1 MRDEL
6 KRRSRIDMEDNLSAS
21 SIKHTVSHLLGFFD
35 WLLKQDGYRR
45 LPRDFDGYLKL
56 PKAVVAQSAQ
66 VKKRDF
72 PTILEAED
80 LLKAMPTKSLVD
92 ERARALFALGFLGAL
107 RADTLISLRLE
118 HFDIERRLILQHAK
132 IVRAKAGKSLDIF
145 WFPIP
150 KVFEETVIG
159 WVNKLKTFGFTDQ
172 DALFPDTKHL
182 KHRVSTSAY
191 TPAPVPV
198 MSTIHA
204 VTKAFAVA
212 CSQTGAKYTP
222 HCVKHSIGALRDSL
236 PLTQEER
243 KAWSLNMGHDD
254 ERTTERYYGTMQDDQ
269 RFEVLENIGT
279 KKTIDTLSLTT
290 DQKARAFDAMIKAIG
305 E

>member
-1 MRDEL
+1 M
-6 KRRSRIDMEDNLSAS
+6 
-21 SIKHTVSHLLGFFD
+21 VSHLLGFFD

-45 LPRDFDGYLKL
+45 LPRDFEGYLKL
-56 PKAVVAQSAQ
+56 PRAVVAQSAQ
-66 VKKRDF
+66 VKKKDF
-72 PTILEAED
+72 PTILEAEEV
-80 LLKAMPTKSLVD
+80 LKAMPSKSLVD

-118 HFDIERRLILQHAK
+118 HFDIERRLILQHTK

-150 KVFEETVIG
+150 EVFEETVIG
-159 WVNKLKTFGFTDQ
+159 WVNKLKSFGFTGQ

-182 KHRVSTSAY
+182 KHRVATSAY
-191 TPAPVPV
+191 TPASVPV

-212 CSQTGAKYTP
+212 CLQSGAKYTP

-236 PLTQEER
+236 PLSQEER

-254 ERTTERYYGTMQDDQ
+254 ERTTERHYGTMQDDR
-269 RFEVLENIGT
+269 RFEVLENIG
-279 KKTIDTLSLTT
+279 KRKTIDPRSLSEEVKDEL
-290 DQKARAFDAMIKAIG
+290 IGAILNVLG
-305 E
+305 NKR